1 MSDTVALAFALIA
14 HCLCNLNSA
23 INPVIY
29 YLMSGK
35 RSVYIC
41 ARAAHCAYSINENEK
56 TSDRRIF
63 NDRPHRRA
71 DIGGVRSGASGAY
84 SIAGGLVLVVVVV
97 VAAAAAAAAARVVV
111 VLSLITTLSAAKLH

>member
-1 MSDTVALAFALIA
+1 MK
-14 HCLCNLNSA
+14 
-23 INPVIY
+23 
-29 YLMSGK
+29 MK
-35 RSVYIC
+35 
-41 ARAAHCAYSINENEK
+41 K

-97 VAAAAAAAAARVVV
+97 AAAAARVVV

>member
-97 VAAAAAAAAARVVV
+97 AAAAAAAAARVVV

>member
-56 TSDRRIF
+56 KQVIEEFLT
-63 NDRPHRRA
+63 
-71 DIGGVRSGASGAY
+71 IGR
-84 SIAGGLVLVVVVV
+84 IAG
-97 VAAAAAAAAARVVV
+97 R
-111 VLSLITTLSAAKLH
+111 T